1 MSEKKRGLGRGLQE
15 LLASSDWLRRDDI
28 QLFYCPVERL
38 IPNPFQPRQKIQDQ
52 GFLELV
58 SSVAQKGVLQPI
70 LATKTDAPDQYQILA
85 GERRWQAAKAAG
97 LAEVPVL
104 LRETTPAEALE
115 LALIENIQRRDLNCI
130 EEAMAYRR
138 LHDEFHLT
146 QQELAERVGKDRS
159 TIANL
164 LRLLQLPADIQS
176 DVVNERISMGH
187 ARALL
192 SVPDPQTQRQV
203 REVILERQLSV
214 RETEKLLARKAKPA
228 KAAKANDASAHYG
241 YLESSLQTRLGTRV
255 SLKRRGQRGSI
266 TISFVSDDDLQRL
279 LELLGVAAPTV
290 D

>member
-15 LLASSDWLRRDDI
+15 LLATSDWLRRDDI

-38 IPNPFQPRQKIQDQ
+38 IPNPFQPRQKIQDE
-52 GFLELV
+52 GFRELV
-58 SSVAQKGVLQPI
+58 CSVAQKGVLQPI

-115 LALIENIQRRDLNCI
+115 LALIENIQRRDLSCI

-176 DVVNERISMGH
+176 DVVNERITMGH

-192 SVPDPQTQRQV
+192 SILDPQTQREA
-203 REVILERQLSV
+203 RDVIIERQLSV
-214 RETEKLLARKAKPA
+214 RETEKLLARRAKPA
-228 KAAKANDASAHYG
+228 KTAKAPDAGAHYS
-241 YLESSLQTRLGTRV
+241 YLEKSLQARLGTRV

-266 TISFVSDDDLQRL
+266 TITFLSDDDLQRL